1 MLTRYILVG
10 CLATAIFYVVANA
23 LALFCGTYIA
33 TFMGN
38 LTSFVFGYFAQM
50 KFAFGVQAK
59 HSVMLPRYIA
69 LLCLIFV
76 YGQIVTFFGQ
86 SFSYVLVSLCIA
98 LSVPLFSYPL
108 QRFWVFKEVGDSKTS
123 LGGGENRLPKR
134 QHLVYFH
141 WLFYSLF
148 YHTYLACFLSKD
160 TRALPLFGIAL
171 MCAYRFSVFCV
182 YCALLISLRLRLI
195 PTTRLHNPRF
205 ISISFSYQI
214 RILAYLTHK
223 EF

>member
-108 QRFWVFKEVGDSKTS
+108 QKFWVFREVEDSKTS
-123 LGGGENRLPKR
+123 LGGGGNTLLKR
-134 QHLVYFH
+134 QYLAHSYLFFH
-141 WLFYSLF
+141 SLF
-148 YHTYLACFLSKD
+148 YHTYLFLFIRHFDAGTS
-160 TRALPLFGIAL
+160 LSPLLAHI
-171 MCAYRFSVFCV
+171 YRFSFFLTYGVLRIMPLRFV
-182 YCALLISLRLRLI
+182 PTQLENLPRLL
-195 PTTRLHNPRF
+195 
-205 ISISFSYQI
+205 SFSFFQI
-214 RILAYLTHK
+214 HIPFYLTQK